1 MKRRLK
7 AGMVG
12 GGRDAFIGGVHRM
25 AMRLDGRIELVRS
38 LRTLRSRKLSGEDL
52 FLDPKRV
59 EGFEPDEIAMNL
71 PDEILAALEFS
82 ALDPKA
88 FCRIDELAYRTEG
101 RSGHGRA

>member
-38 LRTLRSRKLSGEDL
+38 LRTLRSRN
-52 FLDPKRV
+52 FPDPKRV

-88 FCRIDELAYRTEG
+88 FCRIDEVAYRTEG